1 MKRYCLPDTFV
12 DEVLPTIPAD
22 AQAVL
27 FALLWYSNHTLKP
40 VWPSLK
46 TIGWR
51 AGIKS
56 EKTVRAKIRLLEQ
69 KKVIVRQSVPF
80 AYDSRNGRSFQIMQ
94 NVYTFNLQ
102 YYVEK
107 DIKENL
113 SKPEDFTDE
122 KAVKNIVAD
131 TVENI
136 LKKLPNHLRPW
147 LQHMEFTRQENKV
160 LYFKPKEKRALP
172 KTHVEEEFR
181 KVGLRIM
188 IAG

>member
-27 FALLWYSNHTLKP
+27 FALLWHSNHTLKP

-46 TIGWR
+46 TIGRR

-69 KKVIVRQSVPF
+69 KKIIVRQSVPF
-80 AYDSRNGRSFQIMQ
+80 GYDSRNGKTYQVTQ
-94 NVYTFNLQ
+94 NVYSFNMQ
-102 YYVEK
+102 FYVEK
-107 DIKENL
+107 DISEGL

-122 KAVKNIVAD
+122 KAVKNIIAD

-136 LKKLPNHLRPW
+136 LKNLPNHLRPW
-147 LQHMEFTRQENKV
+147 LQHMEFTRHENKV
-160 LYFKPKEKRALP
+160 LYFRAKDKRALP

-181 KVGLRIM
+181 KAGLKIL
-188 IAG
+188 IAS

>member
-27 FALLWYSNHTLKP
+27 FALLWYSDHTLKP

-56 EKTVRAKIRLLEQ
+56 EKTVRAKIRLLED
-69 KKVIVRQSVPF
+69 KKILVRQAVPF
-80 AYDSRNGRSFQIMQ
+80 GYDSRNGKTYQILQ
-94 NVYTFNLQ
+94 NVYSFNLQ
-102 YYVEK
+102 FYIEK
-107 DIKENL
+107 DITEKR
-113 SKPEDFTDE
+113 SKPEDFTSE
-122 KAVKNIVAD
+122 RAARNIAKQ
-131 TVENI
+131 TAHEI
-136 LKKLPNHLRPW
+136 LEKLPAKLHAW
-147 LQHMEFTRQENKV
+147 LQHMEYTRQENNV
-160 LYFKPKEKRALP
+160 LYFRAKEKNAVP
-172 KTHVEEEFR
+172 KTFVEDEFR
-181 KVGLRIM
+181 KAGVRIM